1 MFNYKFQCDG
11 LTWGGGK
18 TVQDLETPFESR
30 MASAAAS
37 RDPSRAPSPAPLNP
51 QETPT
56 ENGCESSS
64 GCTNPS
70 SAKVHFEQ
78 NNKRDSSGSD
88 VSAQLR
94 NHRRNLKKVRGLAS
108 AILQVAQVRT
118 ICFPFKKSS
127 ALFLIHV
134 GDTCAQI
141 RHKLLSYQAT

>member
-1 MFNYKFQCDG
+1 
-11 LTWGGGK
+11 
-18 TVQDLETPFESR
+18 

-51 QETPT
+51 QEPPT

-64 GCTNPS
+64 GCNNPS
-70 SAKVHFEQ
+70 STKVHFEQ

-108 AILQVAQVRT
+108 AILQVAQVRS
-118 ICFPFKKSS
+118 ILSLPKKNT
-127 ALFLIHV
+127 ALFHIHV
-134 GDTCAQI
+134 GDTRAQI
-141 RHKLLSYQAT
+141 RLKLLSYRAT